1 MKKIP
6 VVYISIAA
14 ALLIVAIGAYAN
26 FYLYRPKALK
36 QVREV
41 RGVTSTTIQELPYMQ
56 GTKELG
62 TTETDLGRQV
72 TLEVARTHEEVQSL
86 YKNVLMEKGWEV
98 ENNIERSDLI
108 IDKYKND
115 KFLATITIS
124 KEKEASSTVVGINLR
139 NR

>member
-1 MKKIP
+1 
-6 VVYISIAA
+6 
-14 ALLIVAIGAYAN
+14 
-26 FYLYRPKALK
+26 
-36 QVREV
+36 
-41 RGVTSTTIQELPYMQ
+41 
-56 GTKELG
+56 
-62 TTETDLGRQV
+62 
-72 TLEVARTHEEVQSL
+72 
-86 YKNVLMEKGWEV
+86 MEKGWEV